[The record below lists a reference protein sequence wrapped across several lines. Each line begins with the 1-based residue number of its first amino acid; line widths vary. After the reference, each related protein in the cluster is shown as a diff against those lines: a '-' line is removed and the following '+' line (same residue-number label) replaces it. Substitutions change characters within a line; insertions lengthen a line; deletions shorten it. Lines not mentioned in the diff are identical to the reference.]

1 MLNEMEVT
9 DEEVTQFVQG
19 GLVKAPEGAVFQA
32 EPWKVHQG

>member
-9 DEEVTQFVQG
+9 DKEVTQFVQG
-19 GLVKAPEGAVFQA
+19 GLVKAPEGAMFQA